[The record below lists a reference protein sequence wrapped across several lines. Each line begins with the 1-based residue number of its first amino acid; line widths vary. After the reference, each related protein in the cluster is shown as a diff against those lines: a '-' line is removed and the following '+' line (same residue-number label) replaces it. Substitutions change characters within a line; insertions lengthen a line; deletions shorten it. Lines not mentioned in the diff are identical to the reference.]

1 MTGSKGTILIVDD
14 ESESLG
20 LLLGILTE
28 EGYQVRPA
36 DSGTLALASVETAPP
51 ELILLDMRMPGMD
64 GLEVCRRLKER
75 EGSREIPL
83 MFISASTDP
92 EDRVEGLALGAVDFV
107 TKPFHRPEL
116 LARVRTHLE
125 LGRLRSQLEVQVA
138 SRTEELLCT
147 VQQLQ
152 REVAE
157 RRRTENALR
166 ESEERF
172 RNMADTAP
180 VMIVAS
186 GPDGLASF
194 FNKVWL
200 EFTGRTMEQE
210 LGLGWSE
217 GVHPDDLEGSLNGLS
232 SSYAARSECRL
243 QFRLR
248 RVDGEYRFLLCR
260 GVPRFE
266 PDGTFAGYIGSLT
279 DVTEIQ
285 RSQEEALARQKLESL
300 GVLAGGIAHD
310 FNNLLGSI
318 MANCDLLSAEIDLDS
333 PALESAKRIE
343 AVAVRGAEIVRQ
355 LMVYAGQDST
365 VFEQVDFAHL
375 VREMLQLMKLSSK
388 NAVLKV
394 DLDDALP
401 VIRANPA
408 QLRQVVMNLLSNA
421 SDALGD
427 KGGVISITLGR
438 VQPDQESSPDNAVL
452 PRGDYLQLAV
462 SDTGHGMT
470 REIQTKIFDPFF
482 TTKGPGRGLGLAAI
496 QGIIR
501 SHGGD
506 VRVVSEP
513 GQGSRFEILLP
524 CLAETE
530 QDPSEP
536 LIPASPEYG
545 SFTATVLLIED
556 VDTLRQAVATM
567 LRRNGF
573 SVLDAGDGS
582 AGVDL
587 FRVYA
592 ADIDVV
598 LLDVTLPG
606 MPSREVL
613 TQLRELQPDVKVVVG
628 TAHSRDHALAALGG
642 SQSLSYIRKPYNLRE
657 LTDLLR
663 KMAMST
669 RSTS

>member
-36 DSGTLALASVETAPP
+36 DSGALALASVETAPP

-75 EGSREIPL
+75 EGSREIPI
-83 MFISASTDP
+83 MFISAASDP

-152 REVAE
+152 REVGE
-157 RRRTENALR
+157 RTRTENALR

-180 VMIVAS
+180 VMIVTS
-186 GPDGLASF
+186 GPDRLATF

-217 GVHPDDLEGSLNGLS
+217 GVHPDDLERCLNGLS
-232 SSYAARSECRL
+232 SSYASRSKCRL

-248 RVDGEYRFLLCR
+248 RADGEYRFLLCR

-266 PDGTFAGYIGSLT
+266 PDGTFAGYIGSVT
-279 DVTEIQ
+279 DITDLK

-318 MANCDLLSAEIDLDS
+318 MANCDLLSTEIDLDS
-333 PALESAKRIE
+333 PALESVKRIE

-365 VFEQVDFAHL
+365 VFVRVDFAHL
-375 VREMLQLMKLSSK
+375 VREMLQLMKLSSR
-388 NAVLKV
+388 NAVLNV
-394 DLDDALP
+394 DLEDGLP

-421 SDALGD
+421 SDALGG

-438 VQPDQESSPDNAVL
+438 VQPDQEPSADNAVL
-452 PRGDYLQLAV
+452 PTGEYLRLAV

-482 TTKGPGRGLGLAAI
+482 TTRGPGRGLGLAAI

-506 VRVVSEP
+506 IRVVSGP

-524 CLAETE
+524 CLTETE

-536 LIPASPEYG
+536 LMPASPGHG
-545 SFTATVLLIED
+545 SFTVTVLLIED
-556 VDTLRQAVATM
+556 ADTLRQAVATM

-587 FRVYA
+587 FRA
-592 ADIDVV
+592 HASDIDVV

-606 MPSREVL
+606 MSSREVL
-613 TQLRELQPDVKVVVG
+613 TQLRELQPDVKVIVA
-628 TAHSRDHALAALGG
+628 TAHGRDHALAALGG
-642 SQSLSYIRKPYNLRE
+642 EQSSSYIRKPYQLRE

-663 KMAMST
+663 QMAMST
-669 RSTS
+669 RGTG